1 MRFVFLKIEIEQVTS
16 LEIFQSRRTTFV
28 MVNLMILC
36 VNKEQ
41 SFSGSSTSRAI
52 FPRGSQDSQRRS
64 PSVVASHDFAQL
76 TYLVNSY

>member
-1 MRFVFLKIEIEQVTS
+1 
-16 LEIFQSRRTTFV
+16 
-28 MVNLMILC
+28 MVNLMVLC